1 MTKKDIISLF
11 ILLKVILRI
20 LSFTEKSGKFKY
32 LFIRCFLKTTTM
44 RFVILLIFSILFL
57 TLSCSKNAEGIQ
69 PTRSNVTE
77 SVYASGVIKADD
89 QYTVFSTVN
98 GILQKSR
105 VIAGQS
111 ISQGQLLFD
120 LESEK
125 AALNTENAR
134 LAYQLSEESSRYV
147 KDKIAEMELKVQS
160 ARDRMILDESIF
172 NRNKKIRALEGI
184 SEIDFEG
191 IELAYKSSKL
201 NYETAQKQLA
211 QLKVQLDNE
220 QRRNKV
226 NLKFNQQSQSDYSV
240 KSAFAGQLFDVLVKE
255 GTLVTTQTPLA
266 IIGKSNAFILELEV
280 DENDMVRV
288 DLGQKI
294 LVTMD
299 SYKGEVFDA
308 IVDKIYPIMD
318 ERSRTFKI
326 EAHFVKPPAK
336 LYPNLTAE
344 ANIVIRTKQNA
355 ITIPK
360 TYLIDNEYVLVNKKE
375 RRKVK
380 IGLAD
385 YQKVEI
391 LEGLKKDETIYE
403 LKE

>member
-1 MTKKDIISLF
+1 
-11 ILLKVILRI
+11 
-20 LSFTEKSGKFKY
+20 
-32 LFIRCFLKTTTM
+32 M
-44 RFVILLIFSILFL
+44 RFVNFFLLVILFSAQ
-57 TLSCSKNAEGIQ
+57 SCSKKRDGIK
-69 PTRSNVTE
+69 PKIGSVTE
-77 SVYASGVIKADD
+77 SVYAAGVIKADD
-89 QYTVFSTVN
+89 QYTVFATVN
-98 GILQKSR
+98 GILQKIR
-105 VIAGQS
+105 GIAGQS
-111 ISQGQLLFD
+111 ISQGQILFE
-120 LESEK
+120 LENEK
-125 AALNTENAR
+125 AALNTENAL
-134 LAYQLSEESSRYV
+134 LAYQLSKENGKYIHDRV
-147 KDKIAEMELKVQS
+147 AEMELKVQS
-160 ARDRMILDESIF
+160 TLDKLIFDESFYIK
-172 NRNKKIRALEGI
+172 NKKLRALEI
-184 SEIDFEG
+184 NSQIDFERS
-191 IELAYKSSKL
+191 ELAFKNSKI
-201 NYETAQKQLA
+201 NYETALRQLTQLRE
-211 QLKVQLDNE
+211 QLKNDE
-220 QRRNKV
+220 RRNKI
-226 NLKFNQQSQSDYSV
+226 NLKTNQKTQNDYYV

-255 GTLVTTQTPLA
+255 GTLVTPQTPLA

-280 DENDMVRV
+280 DENDMVRLA
-288 DLGQKI
+288 LGQKV

-344 ANIVIRTKQNA
+344 ANIVIRTKENA